1 MTSNNLNIKIFS
13 PLKVYL
19 LGILVY
25 LIFFILSPSSP
36 NYWGNINGWAFLLI
50 NLITVYIGIIIGSSN
65 TSLESQIISI
75 NPNPSDL
82 KRNIYLMLSMSLI
95 GFFATVIDN
104 LFVSGISLNSN
115 EILTN
120 RQLAEENE
128 VSALSI
134 LAAIFTPLTFVTFF
148 YSFINKRIYNNSNI
162 IFLLS
167 ILMIFFILS
176 LSISLGSRSIIFVY
190 LMLFSISILTFIKK
204 SFSYKLIF
212 SALITIMSLTM
223 ILNGAFNEI
232 RAEALNMDAFSIIEI
247 TATSYFFD
255 IDRNL
260 INTIYSY
267 RYENNLLYY
276 LFIGFLNFTQY
287 YTHGLFELLYLI
299 ENFKEQSA
307 SGLINFGIII
317 KFFNAIGL
325 DVNTSFEMV
334 RVGTFTTLFGPN
346 YYDFGFLGGTIYI
359 FILSLVYGKIYKNIN
374 QYRTI
379 SLIPLYMFFTIIF
392 FFPLV
397 ISFFVS
403 AQGLYFISSFIIAH
417 LFFNLKVK
425 LS

>member
-1 MTSNNLNIKIFS
+1 MTSKNINITIFS

-50 NLITVYIGIIIGSSN
+50 NLITIYIGIIIGSSN
-65 TSLESQIISI
+65 ASLKNQIISI

-95 GFFATVIDN
+95 GFFATVLDSLYI
-104 LFVSGISLNSN
+104 SGISLNSN

-120 RQLAEENE
+120 RLLAEENE

-148 YSFINKRIYNNSNI
+148 YSLINRRIYNNSNI

-167 ILMIFFILS
+167 ILMIFFILN
-176 LSISLGSRSIIFVY
+176 LSIFLGSRSIIFVY
-190 LMLFSISILTFIKK
+190 LMLFSISILTFLKNN
-204 SFSYKLIF
+204 FSYKIIF
-212 SALITIMSLTM
+212 SVLITIISLTM

-232 RAEALNMDAFSIIEI
+232 RSEALNMDAFSIIEI

-276 LFIGFLNFTQY
+276 FFIGFLNFTQY

-299 ENFKEQSA
+299 ENFQEQSA

-325 DVNTSFEMV
+325 DINTSFEMV
-334 RVGTFTTLFGPN
+334 RVGTFSTLFGPN
-346 YYDFGFLGGTIYI
+346 YYDFGFLGGTIYV

-374 QYRTI
+374 QYRSI
-379 SLIPLYMFFTIIF
+379 SLIPLYMFFSIIF

-403 AQGLYFISSFIIAH
+403 AQGLYFISSFIMAH
-417 LFFNLKVK
+417 LIFNLKVK